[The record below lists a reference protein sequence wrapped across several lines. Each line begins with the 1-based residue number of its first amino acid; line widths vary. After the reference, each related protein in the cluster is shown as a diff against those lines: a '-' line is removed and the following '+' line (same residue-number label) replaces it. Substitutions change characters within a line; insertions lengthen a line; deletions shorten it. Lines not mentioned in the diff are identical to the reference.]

1 MMLDKFDK
9 DDLVEKSFE
18 LDSEIKSVESD
29 EIQIIDDSFEE
40 FSGVH
45 ISGSLFL

>member
-1 MMLDKFDK
+1 MMLEKFDK

-40 FSGVH
+40 FK
-45 ISGSLFL
+45 